1 MRLAPLLPL
10 LLITYFQTSKP
21 HHVVFEEK
29 GTMAGAISYIHA
41 IVPVNIIG
49 LLKVVYQAQ

>member
-10 LLITYFQTSKP
+10 LLITYFQTSDP
-21 HHVVFEEK
+21 HHVVFEK
-29 GTMAGAISYIHA
+29 IGTMAGAISYIHA
-41 IVPVNIIG
+41 VVPVNITG